1 MKRTAARRLARTIN
15 SQASAYRALV
25 LTVDNYH
32 GRPET
37 TREFIVMTSVGTFGS
52 PAQWQARRQVGDLP
66 SSAG

>member
-15 SQASAYRALV
+15 SQASDYR
-25 LTVDNYH
+25 DNYH

-52 PAQWQARRQVGDLP
+52 PAQWQARRHVGDLP